1 MKFFF
6 TKLNFHTCVP
16 PLIRLLKK
24 IFTKLNFLSRDSGM
38 NFLIFFAL
46 RSGPLVSFGV
56 IFLFFRCGRCVRG
69 FWRQMPVYT
78 LLLFQ
83 FDFFEQASQ

>member
-38 NFLIFFAL
+38 NFLIFFCAAI
-46 RSGPLVSFGV
+46 GSFGV
-56 IFLFFRCGRCVRG
+56 
-69 FWRQMPVYT
+69 FWRHIPVFPMWTLRPRLLASNARLYT
-78 LLLFQ
+78 TITR
-83 FDFFEQASQ
+83 